1 MVELAITPYDQE
13 KQYIVKKHSSLI
25 QSNNI
30 TTLQQRKAF
39 NVMIFF
45 ARQELKQDPN
55 LRIFTL
61 DLNILRKLAGI
72 KDTNLKNVK
81 EALRSMQ
88 DLKIEYNVLGKD
100 KEEIRESI
108 VILPKVK
115 IKTDKNTSLLSFE
128 FPTDILEQIKNPKMY
143 ANLDLL
149 IVRDL
154 NSKYSLALYE
164 ILKDYINIGQLRI
177 NIKDLKTALGVD
189 QNKGYIIYTSFN
201 RRVLKPAID
210 EINEKTDLQV
220 KYKAIKSGTGY
231 KEIVF
236 TMEIKQDKP
245 TLINNLDY
253 ISIQL
258 QQYWFNTEEILNYK
272 RKYDDQYIIDNLE
285 KAKKTAEGGKI
296 NNLKGYIITALN
308 NDYRDKKTPYE
319 IQQDQEKERKK
330 QEIQLEEDNKRKQ
343 QEIAKQEREKRQQKA
358 IELLE
363 EKGESFKQTMIN
375 EFKKDKSDFI
385 ITQIERY
392 GIENPITNGMFL
404 DFVYDY
410 NFKS

>member
-410 NFKS
+410 NIKS

>member
-258 QQYWFNTEEILNYK
+258 QQY
-272 RKYDDQYIIDNLE
+272 
-285 KAKKTAEGGKI
+285 
-296 NNLKGYIITALN
+296 
-308 NDYRDKKTPYE
+308 
-319 IQQDQEKERKK
+319 
-330 QEIQLEEDNKRKQ
+330 
-343 QEIAKQEREKRQQKA
+343 
-358 IELLE
+358 
-363 EKGESFKQTMIN
+363 
-375 EFKKDKSDFI
+375 
-385 ITQIERY
+385 
-392 GIENPITNGMFL
+392 
-404 DFVYDY
+404 
-410 NFKS
+410 

>member
-319 IQQDQEKERKK
+319 IQQDQEKEKKK

>member
-319 IQQDQEKERKK
+319 IQQDQEKEKKK

-343 QEIAKQEREKRQQKA
+343 QEIAKQERENRQQKA